1 MLRTVSWDVRPGD
14 PERRMDAVQRRYP
27 SGRFEKLKAKWETPH
42 MSSRNVL
49 LADRKL
55 GLTIVFDETR
65 AEVIGIEWVEASAGS
80 AQ

>member
-1 MLRTVSWDVRPGD
+1 
-14 PERRMDAVQRRYP
+14 
-27 SGRFEKLKAKWETPH
+27 